1 MLDFDSLQLHSCA
14 RTDLLLA
21 EAESDRLADLAAQG
35 RRVGDVAHDRRPTTR
50 PTPVPAGSAARW
62 LGLHP
67 RMRLAASLYTLAVWL
82 DPSLA
87 LGLGVSPG
95 TSSRLSLRH

>member
-14 RTDLLLA
+14 RIDLLLA

-35 RRVGDVAHDRRPTTR
+35 RRVGAVAHDRCPATR
-50 PTPVPAGSAARW
+50 PTPAAAHGAARW

-67 RMRLAASLYTLAVWL
+67 RTRLAASLYTLAVWL

-87 LGLGVSPG
+87 LALGVRPG
-95 TSSRLSLRH
+95 TSSRLGVRH